1 MQDKNDF
8 TQKESLALIEQM
20 MGAARNELRENG
32 MGWLIW
38 GWLLFIASIISAVF
52 MKTGLTEN
60 CNSV

>member
-20 MGAARNELRENG
+20 IGAARNEHRENG